1 MDMPF
6 ERPRLPSAGLQCR
19 LPQALWC
26 EPISEGIKVVF
37 LSAFRYKLSNYFSN
51 LMKSLRVLKIDYIL
65 CFITEFKI

>member
-6 ERPRLPSAGLQCR
+6 ERPRLPSAGLQCC

-37 LSAFRYKLSNYFSN
+37 HQHYHIIE
-51 LMKSLRVLKIDYIL
+51 IDIN
-65 CFITEFKI
+65 II

>member
-26 EPISEGIKVVF
+26 EPISVMRNISSSFYQHLNILE
-37 LSAFRYKLSNYFSN
+37 
-51 LMKSLRVLKIDYIL
+51 IDIN
-65 CFITEFKI
+65 II

>member
-26 EPISEGIKVVF
+26 EPISEGKKVVF
-37 LSAFRYKLSNYFSN
+37 
-51 LMKSLRVLKIDYIL
+51 
-65 CFITEFKI
+65 FININIF

>member
-26 EPISEGIKVVF
+26 EPISEGIKIF
-37 LSAFRYKLSNYFSN
+37 FSG
-51 LMKSLRVLKIDYIL
+51 LTYLKIDIN
-65 CFITEFKI
+65 II